1 MKDMLLH
8 AIDKLTAAGFTP
20 HVTICDQG
28 SNNRSSIGKLDITVS
43 RPYFE
48 HNGHR
53 DICMYDPP
61 HLLKNIRN
69 NLKKTGYTVNGQK
82 ISWEHISSFYYKDI
96 NTGPLRYAPS
106 LTEKHIRLPPFAAL
120 RVCQATQVFSHY
132 VAVGIAAISQ
142 LPTEAV
148 YNAAEFLE

>member
-20 HVTICDQG
+20 LVTICDQG

-48 HNGHR
+48 HNCHR

-120 RVCQATQVFSHY
+120 RVLPGNSSLLSLCCCRHSCY
-132 VAVGIAAISQ
+132 VTTSNGGGLQCCRV
-142 LPTEAV
+142 P
-148 YNAAEFLE
+148 